1 MYHVTR
7 TSRTYIPV
15 WDADISEEMVE
26 EKYIVTWSTREIF
39 FDKKS
44 RFQTF
49 RIGQYDNISE
59 AKRAVVRHWKDSTRR
74 TYERVY

>member
-39 FDKKS
+39 FDKK
-44 RFQTF
+44 
-49 RIGQYDNISE
+49 
-59 AKRAVVRHWKDSTRR
+59 
-74 TYERVY
+74 